1 MGRRTSGLVMVG
13 ILISPAFETT
23 TRLRPK
29 ITSLFNPRVLIA
41 LSLCFVGALVGTSSF
56 AGAPPIETDTSS
68 SLRGLYED
76 WLRAYERRDL
86 TQTLAIFAPDY
97 VSTFAGTADSGFDAA
112 RRSYESAFANGNV
125 GRKWVL
131 AGDMEV
137 DVSGDLAYAL
147 ADWQLVENLN
157 GTPTIKVTN
166 RSIDVLARR
175 GDGWRIIRSFT
186 IPSDARPVKETC
198 ETELPKLPPE
208 QFTGDA
214 QALWQTLM
222 RWRAAYNTRDL
233 AGTLHPYD
241 LAITGLYAGLS
252 ADDYARLESAYR
264 KSFAQTDRER
274 CIDFEPEEIITSPR
288 LAFIRD
294 HWTSTVIAAG
304 VTTQRRSRGIEI
316 WRKSGGGEWRL
327 LHYLSY
333 RVCE

>member
-1 MGRRTSGLVMVG
+1 M
-13 ILISPAFETT
+13 
-23 TRLRPK
+23 
-29 ITSLFNPRVLIA
+29 
-41 LSLCFVGALVGTSSF
+41 
-56 AGAPPIETDTSS
+56 
-68 SLRGLYED
+68 
-76 WLRAYERRDL
+76 
-86 TQTLAIFAPDY
+86 
-97 VSTFAGTADSGFDAA
+97 
-112 RRSYESAFANGNV
+112 
-125 GRKWVL
+125 
-131 AGDMEV
+131 
-137 DVSGDLAYAL
+137 
-147 ADWQLVENLN
+147 
-157 GTPTIKVTN
+157 
-166 RSIDVLARR
+166 
-175 GDGWRIIRSFT
+175 
-186 IPSDARPVKETC
+186 KETC

-333 RVCE
+333 RVCD